1 MKDKDKELLL
11 GKIAKLEEQLKNY
24 PHLSAE
30 FPEIEKTLS
39 LLHKKVAYAEV
50 LDEQG
55 GLVIFGRGK
64 LKDLANFAK
73 HIDTF
78 VQGMQTLSVNGIL
91 SSKFLTAE
99 VLHNGE
105 NNIAAGLE
113 KIKASSDQM
122 FENSL
127 DAMIKFVGS
136 VNGGINQGDLV
147 NELQKLA
154 LKEFEMIDT
163 EALKRTTS
171 IEAVEEMKIPV
182 LKNYFFADYES
193 SYENSPSLKVP
204 SATGIAALINDKFA
218 SAYVMSEKDFEAD
231 LSKWVDHMKTDIAK
245 LAAHP
250 YAKCEIATDM
260 IAKDCISQIK
270 TVSAQ
275 NPLFSSLQAA
285 MNKAIMSIASDSM
298 TTLSEFTTNAGTA
311 LDQIK
316 SVSATVISLQD
327 VNEPNFFSNRLIP
340 IVTLSVSAVNR
351 INTNSPY
358 YITGQPNFSAN
369 LTQKLNDWKESVS
382 TALGEASKTVL
393 DLDGGNFSAAKFKTN
408 MLQSFNNA
416 VPEISNVFNGL
427 ELKDIKLKG
436 HKDLSAFNAQWEL
449 PWRST
454 VAMININSFVQN
466 TAVNPQLQAAL
477 YTNLHDL
484 LPSQGD
490 VLTAFLSCVSGK
502 VNSALQEVIKSR
514 QEMKAGFAS
523 VENKLNVI
531 NQNVLDVKSE
541 VHEIHGK
548 VDVILENTNEILKRQ
563 KETQPKGDT
572 NINIDMKVNV
582 DGLLNVI
589 EKTGDKITVD
599 IKKKLDEYLKLFN
612 SEYEFFKFSKKIPL
626 ATFYSI
632 FTAYAKFG
640 ASMTA
645 NLKNRIVG
653 AADKMGI
660 ESTGNVELKAEAGLG
675 LAAFTVLGY
684 SLAAVEG
691 VLEAVLN
698 GEASAKLM
706 VSSNTKLEGG
716 LQASLTMYGKA
727 RADFLVLEEV
737 LYTIESSALNIFVI
751 KTPVYSIG
759 FQLSNWKY
767 LGASPK
773 GNWQCEMHPDLKAHF
788 KKAYEALTD
797 VGTWA
802 KKGMG
807 KLVDFAGDV
816 YDSAVEFGET
826 IVDGVGDFVDYINPF

>member
-1 MKDKDKELLL
+1 MKDKDKGLLL
-11 GKIAKLEEQLKNY
+11 GKIAKLEELLKNY
-24 PHLSAE
+24 PHLNAE

-39 LLHKKVAYAEV
+39 LLNKKVAYAEV

-73 HIDTF
+73 HIDQF
-78 VQGMQTLSVNGIL
+78 VQGMQKLSINPNL
-91 SSKFLTAE
+91 NSKLLTAE
-99 VLHNGE
+99 ALHNGE
-105 NNIAAGLE
+105 NNIATGL
-113 KIKASSDQM
+113 KNIKAASDPM
-122 FENSL
+122 FENAL
-127 DAMIKFVGS
+127 DAMISYVGS
-136 VNGGINQGDLV
+136 VTGGINPGNLV
-147 NELQKLA
+147 KELQKLA

-171 IEAVEEMKIPV
+171 MDAVEEMKIPV

-204 SATGIAALINDKFA
+204 SATDIAELINDKFA

-231 LSKWVDHMKTDIAK
+231 ISKWVEHMKTDIAK
-245 LAAHP
+245 LASHP
-250 YAKCEIATDM
+250 FGKCEIAIDM
-260 IAKDCISQIK
+260 IAKDCMSQIK

-275 NPLFSSLQAA
+275 NTLFSKLQLA
-285 MNKAIMSIASDSM
+285 MNKAIMSIVTDNIP
-298 TTLSEFTTNAGTA
+298 TLSDFVSKAGAT

-316 SVSATVISLQD
+316 AVSATLIALQD

-340 IVTLSVSAVNR
+340 IITLSVSAVNR

-369 LTQKLNDWKESVS
+369 LTQKLNDWKETIS
-382 TALGEASKTVL
+382 TALGVASKTVL
-393 DLDGGNFSAAKFKTN
+393 GLDGGTFSAAKFKTS
-408 MLQSFNNA
+408 MLQGFSSM
-416 VPEISNVFNGL
+416 VPEISNVFNAL
-427 ELKDIKLKG
+427 VLKDIKLKE
-436 HKDLSAFNAQWEL
+436 HKDLATFNAQWEL
-449 PWRST
+449 PWRSLVT
-454 VAMININSFVQN
+454 TIDINTFLQN
-466 TAVNPQLQAAL
+466 TAPNPQLQAML
-477 YTNLHDL
+477 YTNMYDI
-484 LPSQGD
+484 LPSQDD

-502 VNSALQEVIKSR
+502 TNSTLDAVIKSR
-514 QEMKAGFAS
+514 QEMQAGFAN

-548 VDVILENTNEILKRQ
+548 VDKILDNTNQILK
-563 KETQPKGDT
+563 KLDNLPKGDT

-582 DGLLNVI
+582 EGLLNVI
-589 EKTGDKITVD
+589 EKTGDKVTID

-612 SEYEFFKFSKKIPL
+612 SKYEFFKFSKKIPL

-653 AADKMGI
+653 ETDKMGI

-691 VLEAVLN
+691 ILEAVLK

-751 KTPVYSIG
+751 KTPVYAIG
-759 FQLSNWKY
+759 FQISDWQY
-767 LGASPK
+767 LGASSK

-807 KLVDFAGDV
+807 KLVDFASDV
-816 YDSAVEFGET
+816 YDSAVEFGGK
-826 IVDGVGDFVDYINPF
+826 IVDGVGDFIDYFNPF

>member
-55 GLVIFGRGK
+55 GFVLFGRGE

-73 HIDTF
+73 HIDQF
-78 VQGMQTLSVNGIL
+78 VQGMQKLSIAPNL
-91 SSKFLTAE
+91 NSKLLTAE

-113 KIKASSDQM
+113 KIKAASDPM
-122 FENSL
+122 FENAL
-127 DAMIKFVGS
+127 DAMISYVGS
-136 VNGGINQGDLV
+136 VTGGINPGDLV
-147 NELQKLA
+147 KELQKLA

-171 IEAVEEMKIPV
+171 MDAVEEMKIPV

-204 SATGIAALINDKFA
+204 SATEIVALINNKFA

-231 LSKWVDHMKTDIAK
+231 LSKWVEHMKTDIAK
-245 LAAHP
+245 LASHP
-250 YAKCEIATDM
+250 FGKCEIAIDM
-260 IAKDCISQIK
+260 IAKDCMSQIK

-275 NPLFSSLQAA
+275 NTLFSKLQLA
-285 MNKAIMSIASDSM
+285 MNKAIMSIVTDNIP
-298 TTLSEFTTNAGTA
+298 TLSDFVAKAGAT

-316 SVSATVISLQD
+316 AVSATLISLQD

-369 LTQKLNDWKESVS
+369 LTQKLNDWKETIS
-382 TALGEASKTVL
+382 TALGVASKTVL
-393 DLDGGNFSAAKFKTN
+393 GLDGGTFSAAKFKTS
-408 MLQSFNNA
+408 MLQGFSTM
-416 VPEISNVFNGL
+416 VPEISNVFNAL
-427 ELKDIKLKG
+427 VLKDIKLKE
-436 HKDLSAFNAQWEL
+436 HKDLATFNAQWEL
-449 PWRST
+449 PWRSLVT
-454 VAMININSFVQN
+454 TIDINKFLQN
-466 TAVNPQLQAAL
+466 TAPNPQLQAML
-477 YTNLHDL
+477 YTNMYDI
-484 LPSQGD
+484 LPSQDD

-502 VNSALQEVIKSR
+502 TNSTLNAVIKSR
-514 QEMKAGFAS
+514 QEMQAGFAN

-548 VDVILENTNEILKRQ
+548 VDKILDNTNQILK
-563 KETQPKGDT
+563 KLDNLPKGDT
-572 NINIDMKVNV
+572 NINIDMEVNV
-582 DGLLNVI
+582 DNLLNVV
-589 EKTGDKITVD
+589 EKTNKKITVK
-599 IKKKLDEYLKLFN
+599 IEEKLNEYLKKFDK
-612 SEYEFFKFSKKIPL
+612 EYEFFKFDRNIPL

-660 ESTGNVELKAEAGLG
+660 ESTGNVELKAKAGLG

-716 LQASLTMYGKA
+716 LQASLTLYGKA

-737 LYTIESSALNIFVI
+737 LYTIESSALNIFLI

-759 FQLSNWKY
+759 FQLSDWKY

-807 KLVDFAGDV
+807 KLVDFASDV
-816 YDSAVEFGET
+816 YDSTVEFGES

>member
-11 GKIAKLEEQLKNY
+11 GKIAKLEELLKNY
-24 PHLSAE
+24 PHLNAE

-39 LLHKKVAYAEV
+39 LLNKKVAYAEV

-73 HIDTF
+73 HIDQF
-78 VQGMQTLSVNGIL
+78 VQGMQKLSINPNL
-91 SSKFLTAE
+91 HSKLLTAE
-99 VLHNGE
+99 ALHNGE
-105 NNIAAGLE
+105 NNIATGL
-113 KIKASSDQM
+113 KNIKAASDPM
-122 FENSL
+122 FENAL
-127 DAMIKFVGS
+127 DAMISYVGS
-136 VNGGINQGDLV
+136 VTGGINPGNLV
-147 NELQKLA
+147 KELQKLA

-171 IEAVEEMKIPV
+171 MDAVEEMKIPV

-204 SATGIAALINDKFA
+204 SATDIAELINDKFA

-231 LSKWVDHMKTDIAK
+231 ISKWVEHMKTDIAK
-245 LAAHP
+245 LASHP
-250 YAKCEIATDM
+250 FGKCEIAIDM
-260 IAKDCISQIK
+260 IAKDCMSQIK

-275 NPLFSSLQAA
+275 NTLFSKLQLA
-285 MNKAIMSIASDSM
+285 MNKAIMSIVTDNIP
-298 TTLSEFTTNAGTA
+298 TLSDFVSKAGAT

-316 SVSATVISLQD
+316 AVSATLIALQD

-340 IVTLSVSAVNR
+340 IITLSVSAVNR

-369 LTQKLNDWKESVS
+369 LTQKLNDWKETIS
-382 TALGEASKTVL
+382 TALGVASKTVL
-393 DLDGGNFSAAKFKTN
+393 GLDGGTFSASKFKTS
-408 MLQSFNNA
+408 MLQGFSSM
-416 VPEISNVFNGL
+416 VPEISNVFNAL
-427 ELKDIKLKG
+427 VLKDIKLKE
-436 HKDLSAFNAQWEL
+436 HKDLATFNAQWEL
-449 PWRST
+449 PWRSLVT
-454 VAMININSFVQN
+454 TIDINTFLQN
-466 TAVNPQLQAAL
+466 TAPNPQLQAML
-477 YTNLHDL
+477 YTNMYDI
-484 LPSQGD
+484 LPSQDD

-502 VNSALQEVIKSR
+502 TNSTLDAVIKSR
-514 QEMKAGFAS
+514 QEMQAGFAN

-548 VDVILENTNEILKRQ
+548 VDKILDNTNQILK
-563 KETQPKGDT
+563 KLDNLPKGDT

-582 DGLLNVI
+582 EGLLNVI
-589 EKTGDKITVD
+589 EKTGDKVTID
-599 IKKKLDEYLKLFN
+599 IKKKLDEYLKLFS
-612 SEYEFFKFSKKIPL
+612 SEYEFFEFSKNIPL

-640 ASMTA
+640 ASMKA
-645 NLKNRIVG
+645 NLNNRIVG

-660 ESTGNVELKAEAGLG
+660 ESTGNVELKAKAGLG

-691 VLEAVLN
+691 ILEAVLK

-807 KLVDFAGDV
+807 KLVDFASDV
-816 YDSAVEFGET
+816 YDSAVEFGGK
-826 IVDGVGDFVDYINPF
+826 IVDGVGDFVDYFNPF

>member
-11 GKIAKLEEQLKNY
+11 GKIAKLEELLKNY
-24 PHLSAE
+24 PHLNAE

-39 LLHKKVAYAEV
+39 LLNKKVAYAEV

-73 HIDTF
+73 HIDQF
-78 VQGMQTLSVNGIL
+78 VQGMQKLSINPNL
-91 SSKFLTAE
+91 HSKLLTAE
-99 VLHNGE
+99 ALHNGE
-105 NNIAAGLE
+105 NNIATGL
-113 KIKASSDQM
+113 KNIKAASDPM
-122 FENSL
+122 FENAL
-127 DAMIKFVGS
+127 DAMISYVGS
-136 VNGGINQGDLV
+136 VTGGINPGNLV
-147 NELQKLA
+147 KELQKLA

-171 IEAVEEMKIPV
+171 MDAVEEMKIPV

-204 SATGIAALINDKFA
+204 SATDIAELINDKFA

-231 LSKWVDHMKTDIAK
+231 ISKWVEHMKTDIAK
-245 LAAHP
+245 LASHP
-250 YAKCEIATDM
+250 FGKCEIAIDM
-260 IAKDCISQIK
+260 IAKDCMSQIK

-275 NPLFSSLQAA
+275 NTLFSKLQLA
-285 MNKAIMSIASDSM
+285 MNKAIMSIVTDNIP
-298 TTLSEFTTNAGTA
+298 TLSDFVSKAGAT

-316 SVSATVISLQD
+316 AVSATLIALQD

-340 IVTLSVSAVNR
+340 IITLSVSAVNR

-369 LTQKLNDWKESVS
+369 LTQKLNDWKETIS
-382 TALGEASKTVL
+382 TALGVASKTVL
-393 DLDGGNFSAAKFKTN
+393 GLDGGTFSAAKFKTS
-408 MLQSFNNA
+408 MLQGFSSM
-416 VPEISNVFNGL
+416 VPEISNVFNAL
-427 ELKDIKLKG
+427 VLKDIKLKE
-436 HKDLSAFNAQWEL
+436 HKDLATFNAQWEL
-449 PWRST
+449 PWRSLVT
-454 VAMININSFVQN
+454 TIDINTFLQN
-466 TAVNPQLQAAL
+466 TAPNPQLQAML
-477 YTNLHDL
+477 YTNMYDI
-484 LPSQGD
+484 LPSQDD

-502 VNSALQEVIKSR
+502 TNSTLDAVIKSR
-514 QEMKAGFAS
+514 QEMQAGFAN

-548 VDVILENTNEILKRQ
+548 VDKILDNTNQILK
-563 KETQPKGDT
+563 KLDNLPKGDT

-582 DGLLNVI
+582 EGLLNVI
-589 EKTGDKITVD
+589 EKTGDKVTID
-599 IKKKLDEYLKLFN
+599 IKKKLDEYLKLFS
-612 SEYEFFKFSKKIPL
+612 SEYKFFEFSKNIPL

-640 ASMTA
+640 ASMKA
-645 NLKNRIVG
+645 NLNNRIVG

-660 ESTGNVELKAEAGLG
+660 ESTGNVELKAKAGLG

-691 VLEAVLN
+691 ILEAVLK

-751 KTPVYSIG
+751 KTPVYAIG
-759 FQLSNWKY
+759 FQISDWQY
-767 LGASPK
+767 LGASSK

-802 KKGMG
+802 KKSMG
-807 KLVDFAGDV
+807 KLVDFASDV
-816 YDSAVEFGET
+816 YDSTVEFGET
-826 IVDGVGDFVDYINPF
+826 IIDGVGDFVNYINPF

>member
-11 GKIAKLEEQLKNY
+11 GKIAKLEELLKNY
-24 PHLSAE
+24 PHLNAE

-39 LLHKKVAYAEV
+39 LLNKKVAYAEV

-73 HIDTF
+73 HIDQF
-78 VQGMQTLSVNGIL
+78 VQGMQKLSINPNL
-91 SSKFLTAE
+91 NSKLLTAE
-99 VLHNGE
+99 ALHNGE
-105 NNIAAGLE
+105 NNIATGL
-113 KIKASSDQM
+113 KNIKAASDPM
-122 FENSL
+122 FENAL
-127 DAMIKFVGS
+127 DAMISYVGG
-136 VNGGINQGDLV
+136 VTGGINPGNLV
-147 NELQKLA
+147 KELQKLA

-171 IEAVEEMKIPV
+171 MDAVEEMKIPV

-204 SATGIAALINDKFA
+204 SATDIAELINDKFA

-231 LSKWVDHMKTDIAK
+231 ISKWVEHMKTDIAK
-245 LAAHP
+245 LASHP
-250 YAKCEIATDM
+250 FGKCEIAIDM
-260 IAKDCISQIK
+260 IAKDCMSQIK

-275 NPLFSSLQAA
+275 NTLFSKLQLA
-285 MNKAIMSIASDSM
+285 MNKAIMSIVTDNIP
-298 TTLSEFTTNAGTA
+298 TLSDFVSKAGAT

-316 SVSATVISLQD
+316 AVSATLIALQD

-340 IVTLSVSAVNR
+340 IITLSVSAVNR

-369 LTQKLNDWKESVS
+369 LTQKLNDWKETIS
-382 TALGEASKTVL
+382 TALGVASKTVL
-393 DLDGGNFSAAKFKTN
+393 GLDGGTFSAAKFKTS
-408 MLQSFNNA
+408 MLQGFSSM
-416 VPEISNVFNGL
+416 VPEISNVFNAL
-427 ELKDIKLKG
+427 VLKDIKLKE
-436 HKDLSAFNAQWEL
+436 HKDLATFNAQWEL
-449 PWRST
+449 PWRSLVT
-454 VAMININSFVQN
+454 TIDINTFLQN
-466 TAVNPQLQAAL
+466 TAPNPQLQAML
-477 YTNLHDL
+477 YTNMYDI
-484 LPSQGD
+484 LPSQDD

-502 VNSALQEVIKSR
+502 TNSTLDAVIKSR
-514 QEMKAGFAS
+514 QEMQAGFAN

-548 VDVILENTNEILKRQ
+548 VDKILDNTNQILK
-563 KETQPKGDT
+563 KLDNLPKGDT

-582 DGLLNVI
+582 EGLLNVI
-589 EKTGDKITVD
+589 EKTGDKVTID
-599 IKKKLDEYLKLFN
+599 IKKKLDEYLKLFS
-612 SEYEFFKFSKKIPL
+612 SEYKFFEFSKNIPL

-640 ASMTA
+640 ASMKA
-645 NLKNRIVG
+645 NLNNRIVG

-691 VLEAVLN
+691 ILEAVLK

-751 KTPVYSIG
+751 KTPVYAIG
-759 FQLSNWKY
+759 FQISDWQY
-767 LGASPK
+767 LGASSK

-807 KLVDFAGDV
+807 KLVDFASDV
-816 YDSAVEFGET
+816 YDSAVEFGGK
-826 IVDGVGDFVDYINPF
+826 IVDGVGDFVDYFNPF